1 MSPAGLKG
9 SGRGFL
15 RKARLVMA
23 DDQILLDERYEIAAD
38 TRLPKL
44 DSPSVEAFAV
54 NDRNEPGR
62 PMFALIAPAHLPCRY
77 LGLLT
82 KKPPSDAPVMWPRA
96 GGVVDWPITTGNG
109 GAVVWGRRPVL
120 IFDAPEGERVFG
132 GEAPL
137 PRPMTEPQLA
147 RQVIAPLVT
156 ALRELTALGI
166 PHRAIRPGNLFY
178 QSSNQGLMMLGECLS
193 MPPGFA
199 QAALYETVENA
210 IADPCGRGPGL
221 NADDLY
227 ALGVLI
233 LQFHVGRDPT
243 EGMTEEEIVSA
254 KISAGSFA
262 ALAGREKL
270 STSMAEI
277 LRGLL
282 NDRAGDRWTLRHL
295 DAWTTGQHFT
305 PTMPFL
311 PQRASRPIRF
321 GDSDHMNKPAL
332 AHAMARR
339 WPDTMKLVDSSD
351 FDNWLKRSFNDDKVG
366 DVVARL
372 LGSAAASG
380 PAAAV
385 KDRYVARLII
395 WMNAQ
400 SPVCYRDIRVNVTG
414 MATMLASVL
423 DNQPLL
429 NQFAELLRG
438 RLPQLWVNEQTGLN
452 SDQLQVRRIMEEVEK
467 HIEKTG
473 MGQGV
478 ERALYELDPLVP
490 CRSPMIADFY
500 VTNMRDLLP
509 AIDAAL
515 PGLGAGAIP
524 LDRHIAAF
532 IGAHLRR
539 SIDRELGA
547 ISQVEDE
554 ADRRVAILR
563 LLAMVQQAYPNR
575 KLPRLADAIVA
586 MLAPALKC
594 FHHATAR
601 ADAER
606 RMHKLGKDCDLSG
619 LALLFDPSGPYRR
632 SDSLG
637 FTAARRAFV
646 ALKREEQW
654 LERGGLTNAARTRT
668 IGQRAAAITS
678 AFVASAAV
686 AAYSVYALL

>member
-1 MSPAGLKG
+1 
-9 SGRGFL
+9 
-15 RKARLVMA
+15 MA

-38 TRLPKL
+38 RRLPKF
-44 DSPSVEAFAV
+44 DSPGVEAFAV

-62 PMFALIAPAHLPCRY
+62 PMFALMAPGHLPCRY

-96 GGVVDWPITTGNG
+96 SGVVDWPMAPAGNG
-109 GAVVWGRRPVL
+109 QAGGGVAVWGRRPAL
-120 IFDAPEGERVFG
+120 IFDAPKGERVFG
-132 GEAPL
+132 GEIAP
-137 PRPMTEPQLA
+137 PGAMTEPQLA
-147 RQVIAPLVT
+147 RQVIAPLMS
-156 ALRELTALGI
+156 AIRELTSLGV

-178 QSSNQGLMMLGECLS
+178 QSSNQGPMMLGECFS

-199 QAALYETVENA
+199 QPVLYETIENA
-210 IADPCGRGPGL
+210 IADPYGRGPGL

-233 LQFHVGRDPT
+233 LQLHVGRDPT
-243 EGMTEEEIVSA
+243 EDMTEEEIISA

-282 NDRAGDRWTLRHL
+282 NDKATDRWTLRHL
-295 DAWTTGQHFT
+295 DAWSIGQHFT
-305 PTMPFL
+305 PTMPYL

-321 GDSDHMNKPAL
+321 GESDHMNRPAL

-339 WPDTMKLVDSSD
+339 WPETMKLVDSSD
-351 FDNWLKRSFNDDKVG
+351 FDNWMKRSFNDDKVG
-366 DVVARL
+366 DVMARL
-372 LGSAAASG
+372 ASSAAGSG
-380 PAAAV
+380 PTAAI
-385 KDRYVARLII
+385 KDRYVSRLII
-395 WMNAQ
+395 WMNSQ
-400 SPVCYRDIRVNVTG
+400 SPICYRDIRVNVTG
-414 MATMLASVL
+414 MAAMLANVL
-423 DNQPLL
+423 DDQPLL
-429 NQFAELLRG
+429 NQFVELLRG
-438 RLPQLWVNEQTGLN
+438 RLVQVWLNEQSALN

-467 HIEKTG
+467 HIEKPAI
-473 MGQGV
+473 GQGV

-515 PGLGAGAIP
+515 PGLGAGTIP

-547 ISQVEDE
+547 IAQAPED

-563 LLAMVQQAYPNR
+563 LLATVQQAHPTR
-575 KLPRLADAIVA
+575 KLPRLADAVVA
-586 MLAPALKC
+586 MLAPALSC
-594 FHHATAR
+594 FHHATVR
-601 ADAER
+601 SDVER
-606 RMHKLGKDCDLSG
+606 RMRKLGKDSDFSG

-637 FTAARRAFV
+637 FTAAKRAFA
-646 ALKREEQW
+646 ALKREELW
-654 LERGGLTNAARTRT
+654 LEQGGLTHPNRTRL
-668 IGQRAAAITS
+668 IGQRAACIAS